1 MRILHIDDN
10 AMNLLVL
17 DQMLAA
23 LGHETVAVASAKEA
37 LALLDQQSFDLIIS
51 DIHMP
56 EVDGVEF
63 LRRMRASEGRNREL
77 PVIAVTADVMSRRE
91 DEYRELGFAAI
102 AAKPL
107 LMPSLERLLN
117 TALAAAENGA
127 FSSAG
132 LKSGY
137 SDEDRVWLRA
147 GGRGPSRKS

>member
-23 LGHETVAVASAKEA
+23 LGHQTVAVATAKEA
-37 LALLDQQSFDLIIS
+37 LALLGEQSFDVIIT

-56 EVDGVEF
+56 EVDGVEL
-63 LRRMRASEGRNREL
+63 LRRVRASEGPNRDL
-77 PVIAVTADVMSRRE
+77 PVVAVTADVMSRRE

-107 LMPSLERLLN
+107 LMPSLERVLN
-117 TALAAAENGA
+117 AAQAAAQDRSFA
-127 FSSAG
+127 SAG

-137 SDEDRVWLRA
+137 GDEDRAWLRA
-147 GGRGPSRKS
+147 GGRARVAK

>member
-23 LGHETVAVASAKEA
+23 LGHQTVAVASAKEA
-37 LALLDQQSFDLIIS
+37 LVLMAQESFDLVIS

-63 LRRMRASEGRNREL
+63 LRRVRASDGPNRDL

-91 DEYRELGFAAI
+91 DEYRELGFAAV

-117 TALAAAENGA
+117 TARAAVDNEA
-127 FSSAG
+127 FASAG

-137 SDEDRVWLRA
+137 TDEDRVWLRA
-147 GGRGPSRKS
+147 GGRTRPRK